1 MSVNVND
8 KSGLVESFTPG
19 YEGCGCGNRRYYTK
33 AEIDEMF
40 RNVLDPE
47 QIEKIVKEVVDE
59 YVTSEEFSQVIISII
74 GEDYYTKAQID
85 TILEGYATKAWTT
98 GDTDSRISTAMASET
113 ARTEDVY
120 AKKTDVP
127 SLDGYATTGWVDSQN
142 YLKDITITINGD
154 EVHNN
159 GSIIIEGGGG
169 EPIDL
174 SDYAKTTAVTEAIET
189 AIASETARTES
200 TYAKKT
206 DIPSL
211 EGYAT
216 ENYVDA
222 AITAA
227 TENLPSKNWVIG
239 HTDLAMATET
249 GRTESTYAK
258 KTDLDGKVDTS
269 AFTAYTAT
277 TKECCDYV
285 KGEIDDLW
293 GAIADITGS
302 TPTPPVVACVIQAT
316 YNVTTTGDTYV
327 LGRNSS
333 YVVQMESDEG
343 VVKTGSHA
351 LWQFETTGTHT
362 INITYNSTKLE
373 NQLFVD
379 SIGNWESSV
388 PITKIVIPECIEEIG
403 DSCFWQC
410 RQLTNV
416 TLPNDL
422 EMIDDFAFHYCNNLT
437 QITLPNKL
445 RKIGTGAFEF
455 TGLYSI
461 TIPETVDSIKPSA
474 FQYCSNLEVVNILC
488 SIDTTTELPGSTWF
502 AMFDNCSSLRSF
514 VGPNASSDNKMLIT
528 NDNKAIAFAP
538 YGITGYTIPVG
549 VVRVASHSFT
559 GADGLKSVTFPNSV
573 KSIGD
578 SAFGGCTYIEELIFG
593 SGLETIEA
601 YAFSSSSHLD
611 YMYSYSTVAPSI
623 DTYTFYRYTGYGQ
636 HKILYYPDGSDYSSW
651 LSKLSGWTGQVI
663 PNN

>member
-142 YLKDITITINGD
+142 YLKDITLTINGT
-154 EVHNN
+154 ELHNN

-293 GAIADITGS
+293 AIIATLTGD
-302 TPTPPVVACVIQAT
+302 TPTPPTPEPNPYASEYLTVEALQNGTFRINNTGVEYSVNNGQW
-316 YNVTTTGDTYV
+316 VTNHTERKDISLISGDKVRFRGHGGTD
-327 LGRNSS
+327 
-333 YVVQMESDEG
+333 ES
-343 VVKTGSHA
+343 GSNPLA
-351 LWQFETTGTHT
+351 A
-362 INITYNSTKLE
+362 
-373 NQLFVD
+373 QLFLSNGMPFKVYGNLLSLEYYD
-379 SIGNWESSV
+379 SFSGETAMTTSGMFVSMF
-388 PITKIVIPECIEEIG
+388 
-403 DSCFWQC
+403 DSACG
-410 RQLTNV
+410 LTDASNLVLPTGLINV
-416 TLPNDL
+416 
-422 EMIDDFAFHYCNNLT
+422 
-437 QITLPNKL
+437 
-445 RKIGTGAFEF
+445 AFENMFKGCTSLTAAPELPATTLASNCYNGMFSYCTSLEVAPVLPAENGAQGCYSYMF
-455 TGLYSI
+455 TG
-461 TIPETVDSIKPSA
+461 
-474 FQYCSNLEVVNILC
+474 
-488 SIDTTTELPGSTWF
+488 
-502 AMFDNCSSLRSF
+502 CSSLKYVKCLLTGTQTAGTYTNLWLNGASQSGVF
-514 VGPNASSDNKMLIT
+514 VKNPNATWST
-528 NDNKAIAFAP
+528 NTS
-538 YGITGYTIPVG
+538 GIP
-549 VVRVASHSFT
+549 
-559 GADGLKSVTFPNSV
+559 
-573 KSIGD
+573 
-578 SAFGGCTYIEELIFG
+578 
-593 SGLETIEA
+593 
-601 YAFSSSSHLD
+601 
-611 YMYSYSTVAPSI
+611 
-623 DTYTFYRYTGYGQ
+623 
-636 HKILYYPDGSDYSSW
+636 
-651 LSKLSGWTGQVI
+651 SGWTVVD
-663 PNN
+663 NN

>member
-142 YLKDITITINGD
+142 YLKDITLTINGT
-154 EVHNN
+154 ELHNN

-200 TYAKKT
+200 TYAKPSQ
-206 DIPSL
+206 IPSL
-211 EGYAT
+211 TGYAT

-269 AFTAYTAT
+269 AFTTFTAYT
-277 TKECCDYV
+277 EDCCENVNEELRYLTNYIIYLQQQIDEM
-285 KGEIDDLW
+285 KGE
-293 GAIADITGS
+293 TGS
-302 TPTPPVVACVIQAT
+302 TGSTEYIELTFNVLSTTEPAWIAENSKYPHYDKMIIDNGPEIDFNCRYTFSTTGIHNVKLRLIHPDNMNRGNEIVLAGSEHTGFTNCYLISWKIPDTIESMCLHMQKRNDMVESITLLPTTPP
-316 YNVTTTGDTYV
+316 
-327 LGRNSS
+327 
-333 YVVQMESDEG
+333 
-343 VVKTGSHA
+343 
-351 LWQFETTGTHT
+351 
-362 INITYNSTKLE
+362 
-373 NQLFVD
+373 
-379 SIGNWESSV
+379 
-388 PITKIVIPECIEEIG
+388 
-403 DSCFWQC
+403 
-410 RQLTNV
+410 
-416 TLPNDL
+416 
-422 EMIDDFAFHYCNNLT
+422 
-437 QITLPNKL
+437 
-445 RKIGTGAFEF
+445 
-455 TGLYSI
+455 
-461 TIPETVDSIKPSA
+461 
-474 FQYCSNLEVVNILC
+474 IL
-488 SIDTTTELPGSTWF
+488 
-502 AMFDNCSSLRSF
+502 
-514 VGPNASSDNKMLIT
+514 
-528 NDNKAIAFAP
+528 
-538 YGITGYTIPVG
+538 
-549 VVRVASHSFT
+549 
-559 GADGLKSVTFPNSV
+559 
-573 KSIGD
+573 
-578 SAFGGCTYIEELIFG
+578 
-593 SGLETIEA
+593 
-601 YAFSSSSHLD
+601 
-611 YMYSYSTVAPSI
+611 I
-623 DTYTFYRYTGYGQ
+623 DTYNDNYAWCFNDISTIYVPAESLNAYKTATG
-636 HKILYYPDGSDYSSW
+636 W
-651 LSKLSGWTGQVI
+651 SKVANRI
-663 PNN
+663 VAIHNN